1 MLESAATG
9 LSSKP
14 SEHGD
19 QRKQLPYSVETPYG
33 FHLDLDFLKYVD
45 DIEKGNTIRRVLIQR
60 RTKAP
65 KFSTLPRNFS
75 LPDNSSRSLPR
86 ESWTSTCSLVPR
98 STSRD
103 VEVQQIFEFRA
114 AAHVSVGVSP
124 RAPGVTSRSERAAA
138 GDVRTRAFDE
148 QPLGFR
154 VRPQLLRASSMPVTV
169 LQRKN
174 SENSEDQT
182 EPLPGHST
190 KDNGSSE
197 NVFCS
202 NDCSSTQE
210 TAKNCEAVLTSEVS
224 NLRQQLAAAL
234 QRIKV
239 LEEQVKTIPELTEQV
254 STLTEEKGNLILQLN
269 RQLAVSVQGFPQT
282 TGSENTEH
290 EKHSLHS
297 LTSNSTAKNQI
308 ASSTDVLASATP
320 LTTKASEDH
329 SHSQQQKISTDH
341 KELASTPMGSSL
353 QDVAV
358 CVTEGGAGSAAQKT
372 NSDTEALTSI
382 ALRTKLTVLEKQLSD
397 TTKELEKANTL
408 LKQKVE
414 ENKVKELMLEQQSE
428 QENSS
433 PQLKGAEVGEQTEEV
448 VKSKQSDYV
457 QRCNASVNTEASSEV
472 KTFSDKGTTTD
483 MQIPTG
489 SVECGAGTTI
499 TETPKKDLRSSSI
512 QTDSLEVRSV
522 GVVASVQTGEKS
534 IAATVSACDKTIE
547 TDQPLIHVTCKPVEK
562 KVADLEKESECMKQC
577 ASSRESDLTS
587 VVGDCKSKEECVRE
601 VAQDCKKEGKGD
613 REEPMP
619 SSSMQATIGHYVTK
633 IQQLLHEQW
642 AVLENG
648 YPELTST
655 LKQPASKISSI
666 QEQLVSSLN
675 ALSSMYSSQAEKEA
689 TNGSS
694 AQQAGSPPATALKSI
709 MKKKDCSVS
718 AGKSAAKKNLKF
730 VGING
735 GCNENKD
742 ATGLSS
748 KPSECGDQRKQLPY
762 SVETPYGFHLDLDF
776 LKYVDDIEK
785 GNTIR
790 RVLIQRRTKAPKF
803 STLPRNFSLP
813 DNSSRSLPRESWTS
827 TCSLVPRSTSRDVE
841 VQQIFEFRAAA
852 HVSVGVSPRAPGVT
866 SRSERAA
873 AGDVRTRAFDEQ
885 PLGFR
890 VRPQLL
896 RASSMPVTVLQRKN
910 SENSEDQTEPLPGH
924 STKDNGSSE
933 NVFCSN
939 DCSSTQETAKNCEAV
954 LTSEVSN
961 LRQQLAAALQRIKV
975 LEEQVKTFPELTEQ
989 VSTLTEEKGNLIL
1002 QLNRQLAVSV
1012 QGFPQTTGSEN
1023 TEHEKHSLHSLTSN
1037 STAKNQ
1043 IASSTDVLASATPL
1057 TTKASEDHSHSQQQK
1072 ISTDHKELAST
1083 PMGSSLQDV
1092 AVCVTEGGAGSA
1104 AQKTNSDT
1112 EALTSIALRT
1122 KLTVL
1127 EKQLSDTTKE
1137 LEKANT
1143 LLKQKV
1149 EENKVKE
1156 LMLEQQSE
1164 QENSSPQLKGA
1175 EVGEQTEEVVKSKQS
1190 DYVQRC
1196 NASVNTEASSEVKT
1210 FSDKGTTT
1218 DMQIPTGSVE
1228 CGAGTTITETPKKD
1242 LRSSSIQTDSLEVRS
1257 VGVVASVQTGE
1268 KSIAATVSA
1277 CDKTIETDQPL
1288 IHVTCKPVEKKVADL
1303 EKESECMKQCASSRE
1318 SDLTSVVGDCKS
1330 KEECVREVAQ
1340 DCKKEGKGDREE
1352 PMPSSSMQATI
1363 GHYVTKIQQLLHE
1376 QWAVLENGYPE
1387 LTSTLKQPASKIS
1400 SIQEQLVSS
1409 LNALSSMYS
1418 SQAEKEATNGSSAQQ
1433 AGSPPATALKSIM
1446 KKKDCSVSAG
1456 KSAAK
1461 KNLKFVGING
1471 GYETTSSEE
1480 SSGEDSRQ
1488 DSSSGTED
1496 GSSVP
1501 GDRASERETVQENF
1515 LAACHYLKDHLTE
1528 TAFPNKEM
1536 RQCLRVVYQ
1545 EWFRVSSQKAS
1556 SADSVAG
1563 YLRELQAMTPE
1574 LMGFIV
1580 NLADRNGNTALHYSV
1595 SHSNFHIVKLL
1606 LGTGGCKVDH
1616 QNKAGYTAIM
1626 LASLTATES
1635 QEEMEVALQLLRQGD
1650 INTRASQAGQ
1660 TALML
1665 AVSHGRTDMV
1675 RSLLAC
1681 EADVNIQDDD
1691 GSTALMCA
1699 CEHGHAEIVRL
1710 LLAQPGCRAQLA
1722 DNDGNT
1728 ALSIALEASLSE
1740 IADLLYTHA
1749 GQRDSPAS

>member
-1 MLESAATG
+1 MDKKTATG

-14 SEHGD
+14 SERGD

-45 DIEKGNTIRRVLIQR
+45 DIEKGNTIRRVHIQR

-98 STSRD
+98 STCRD

-114 AAHVSVGVSP
+114 ADHVSAGVSP

-138 GDVRTRAFDE
+138 GDARTRAFDE

-154 VRPQLLRASSMPVTV
+154 VRPQLLRASSMPVSV

-182 EPLPGHST
+182 EPLPGHGPR
-190 KDNGSSE
+190 DNGSSE

-202 NDCSSTQE
+202 NDCSCTRD

-239 LEEQVKTIPELTEQV
+239 LEEQVEMIPELTEQV
-254 STLTEEKGNLILQLN
+254 STLTEEKGNLILLLN
-269 RQLAVSVQGFPQT
+269 RQLAVSVQGLPQT

-297 LTSNSTAKNQI
+297 LTSNSTAKKQI

-329 SHSQQQKISTDH
+329 SHSQQQKISTAH

-408 LKQKVE
+408 LKHKVE

-448 VKSKQSDYV
+448 VKSKQSDCV

-472 KTFSDKGTTTD
+472 KTFSDKGTATD

-489 SVECGAGTTI
+489 SAECGAGATI
-499 TETPKKDLRSSSI
+499 TETPKKDLRSSSV

-534 IAATVSACDKTIE
+534 TAATVSACDKAIE

-562 KVADLEKESECMKQC
+562 NVQVADLEKESECVKQC
-577 ASSRESDLTS
+577 ASSRESDLAS
-587 VVGDCKSKEECVRE
+587 VVGDCKSKEGCVRE

-613 REEPMP
+613 REEPTP
-619 SSSMQATIGHYVTK
+619 SSSMQATIGHYVTE

-709 MKKKDCSVS
+709 MKKKDCS
-718 AGKSAAKKNLKF
+718 
-730 VGING
+730 I
-735 GCNENKD
+735 
-742 ATGLSS
+742 
-748 KPSECGDQRKQLPY
+748 
-762 SVETPYGFHLDLDF
+762 
-776 LKYVDDIEK
+776 
-785 GNTIR
+785 
-790 RVLIQRRTKAPKF
+790 
-803 STLPRNFSLP
+803 
-813 DNSSRSLPRESWTS
+813 
-827 TCSLVPRSTSRDVE
+827 
-841 VQQIFEFRAAA
+841 
-852 HVSVGVSPRAPGVT
+852 
-866 SRSERAA
+866 
-873 AGDVRTRAFDEQ
+873 
-885 PLGFR
+885 
-890 VRPQLL
+890 
-896 RASSMPVTVLQRKN
+896 
-910 SENSEDQTEPLPGH
+910 
-924 STKDNGSSE
+924 
-933 NVFCSN
+933 
-939 DCSSTQETAKNCEAV
+939 
-954 LTSEVSN
+954 
-961 LRQQLAAALQRIKV
+961 
-975 LEEQVKTFPELTEQ
+975 
-989 VSTLTEEKGNLIL
+989 
-1002 QLNRQLAVSV
+1002 
-1012 QGFPQTTGSEN
+1012 
-1023 TEHEKHSLHSLTSN
+1023 
-1037 STAKNQ
+1037 
-1043 IASSTDVLASATPL
+1043 
-1057 TTKASEDHSHSQQQK
+1057 
-1072 ISTDHKELAST
+1072 
-1083 PMGSSLQDV
+1083 
-1092 AVCVTEGGAGSA
+1092 
-1104 AQKTNSDT
+1104 
-1112 EALTSIALRT
+1112 
-1122 KLTVL
+1122 
-1127 EKQLSDTTKE
+1127 
-1137 LEKANT
+1137 
-1143 LLKQKV
+1143 
-1149 EENKVKE
+1149 
-1156 LMLEQQSE
+1156 
-1164 QENSSPQLKGA
+1164 
-1175 EVGEQTEEVVKSKQS
+1175 
-1190 DYVQRC
+1190 
-1196 NASVNTEASSEVKT
+1196 
-1210 FSDKGTTT
+1210 
-1218 DMQIPTGSVE
+1218 
-1228 CGAGTTITETPKKD
+1228 
-1242 LRSSSIQTDSLEVRS
+1242 
-1257 VGVVASVQTGE
+1257 
-1268 KSIAATVSA
+1268 
-1277 CDKTIETDQPL
+1277 
-1288 IHVTCKPVEKKVADL
+1288 
-1303 EKESECMKQCASSRE
+1303 
-1318 SDLTSVVGDCKS
+1318 
-1330 KEECVREVAQ
+1330 
-1340 DCKKEGKGDREE
+1340 
-1352 PMPSSSMQATI
+1352 
-1363 GHYVTKIQQLLHE
+1363 
-1376 QWAVLENGYPE
+1376 
-1387 LTSTLKQPASKIS
+1387 
-1400 SIQEQLVSS
+1400 
-1409 LNALSSMYS
+1409 
-1418 SQAEKEATNGSSAQQ
+1418 
-1433 AGSPPATALKSIM
+1433 
-1446 KKKDCSVSAG
+1446 SAG

-1480 SSGEDSRQ
+1480 SSGEDSGQ
-1488 DSSSGTED
+1488 DCSSGTED
-1496 GSSVP
+1496 GGSAR
-1501 GDRASERETVQENF
+1501 GDRASKRSAVGVMETRIAAEEVSGLSCLQDSQAEETDRETVQENF

-1536 RQCLRVVYQ
+1536 RQCLHVVYQ

-1580 NLADRNGNTALHYSV
+1580 NLADGNGNTALHYSV

-1606 LGTGGCKVDH
+1606 LGTGRCKVDH

-1722 DNDGNT
+1722 NNDGNT

-1749 GQRDSPAS
+1749 AQRDSPAP